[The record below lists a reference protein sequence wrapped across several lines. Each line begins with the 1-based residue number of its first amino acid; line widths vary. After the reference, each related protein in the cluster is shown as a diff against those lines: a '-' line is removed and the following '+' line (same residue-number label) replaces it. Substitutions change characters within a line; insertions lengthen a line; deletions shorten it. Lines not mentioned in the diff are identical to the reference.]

1 MMKNLYCQTLS
12 IDSRKSVEN
21 SNDIFKEQEKST
33 LHMETQKFPNN
44 QNNPKKEREMQELS
58 EYLVSEL
65 GSSNQHD
72 AVVKQADQYSRQRT
86 QKRTHTVTAT
96 TKYFFYVSL
105 WGYTTV
111 LVSVLGGQKRTLD
124 SLDSTVSW
132 EISYCQSSLGPL
144 PEQQALLTTES
155 SLDPKLPK
163 TYMGEKWNYKL

>member
-1 MMKNLYCQTLS
+1 MKNLYCQTLA

-96 TKYFFYVSL
+96 TKYFFTCLCEGIRLSL
-105 WGYTTV
+105 
-111 LVSVLGGQKRTLD
+111 
-124 SLDSTVSW
+124 
-132 EISYCQSSLGPL
+132 
-144 PEQQALLTTES
+144 
-155 SLDPKLPK
+155 
-163 TYMGEKWNYKL
+163 